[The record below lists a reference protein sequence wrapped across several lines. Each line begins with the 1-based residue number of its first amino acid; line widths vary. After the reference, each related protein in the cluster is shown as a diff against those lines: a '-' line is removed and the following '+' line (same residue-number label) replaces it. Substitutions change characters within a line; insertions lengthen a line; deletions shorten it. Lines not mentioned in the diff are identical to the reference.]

1 MASICRKSRPR
12 KSRPRKSQSQSRSRT
27 AFAVMTVVAVLAGP
41 SAALA
46 QTATPCAGLAGR
58 SIEPKLIGLANGTA
72 SVTSAAIERVAAS
85 PATPEPSVAYCKV
98 LGEIAPRDPAA
109 PPIRFEI
116 NLPESWNGKAVQYG
130 GGGFNGVLITGLA
143 PLRDA
148 RLDTP
153 VPVARGFATWG
164 TDSGHDNAKLAEI
177 QAFALNDEALENFSF
192 AAYKKV
198 RDAAV
203 EIARL
208 HYGTAPRRVY
218 FYGGS
223 EGGREGLTMAQ
234 RFPADFDG
242 IVSVVPV
249 INWVGLQAAGARNGI
264 AMMGA
269 GWLSPAKVKTLHK
282 AVMEA
287 CDGLDGLAD
296 GIVSRYAS
304 CTGAFDPQK
313 LRCADGRDNE
323 TCLTDAQVAAVETIR
338 TPYVFPFQLANG
350 ITSYPGYNYGGEDQ
364 PDGMVAWSSGPKPPV
379 FPLPAPAE
387 QSRIWFFGAGAVRY
401 FLAGDA
407 NLDPRKFRPEDYKA
421 RIERISALMDSTDP
435 DLSRFAARGGKLILK
450 ENMSDYAQS
459 PFAGVEYYKSVVAK
473 LGQGAVDSFM
483 RFYVTPGASHSG
495 TGVSSVDGAP
505 LPRGVDLLEAIDA
518 WADRGAAPDALVQVA
533 QETKPPFVVTA
544 SRPMCRYP
552 AWPRYKGEGP
562 SKEAAS
568 FECVTDDG

>member
-1 MASICRKSRPR
+1 MALPSVHLTICGFGDGASLPRHRGKMKSRSGAGMLSSCQAPIEVQAGHRQMASILRKSSPQSLSR
-12 KSRPRKSQSQSRSRT
+12 KTS
-27 AFAVMTVVAVLAGP
+27 AILTVIAAMAGS

-46 QTATPCAGLAGR
+46 QTGAPCAALAGH
-58 SIEPKLIGLANGTA
+58 SIEPMLIGLPSGAA
-72 SVTSAAIERVAAS
+72 SVTSAAVERVSAS
-85 PATPEPSVAYCKV
+85 PASAEPSVAYCKV

-116 NLPESWNGKAVQYG
+116 NLPESWNRKAVKYG
-130 GGGFNGVLITGLA
+130 GGGFNGVLITGLDA
-143 PLRDA
+143 LRDA
-148 RLDTP
+148 RLETP

-164 TDSGHDNAKLAEI
+164 TDSGHDNTKLPEI
-177 QAFALNDEALENFSF
+177 QAFALNDEALENFAF

-208 HYGTAPRRVY
+208 HYGERPRRVY

-264 AMMGA
+264 ALMGP

-287 CDGLDGLAD
+287 CDARDGLTD

-304 CTGAFDPQK
+304 CTSVFDPKK
-313 LRCADGRDNE
+313 LRCAVDQDSE
-323 TCLTDAQVAAVETIR
+323 TCLTDAQIAAVETIR
-338 TPYVFPFQLANG
+338 RPYVFPFGLANG

-364 PDGMVAWSSGPKPPV
+364 PDGMVVWSSGPKPPV
-379 FPLPAPAE
+379 YPLPPPAE
-387 QSRIWFFGAGAVRY
+387 QSRAWFFGAGAARY

-407 NLDPRKFRPEDYKA
+407 NLDPRQFRPEDFKE
-421 RIERISALMDSTDP
+421 RIARISALMDSTDP
-435 DLSRFAARGGKLILK
+435 DLSRFAARGGRLILK
-450 ENMSDYAQS
+450 ENMSDFAQS
-459 PFAGVEYYKSVVAK
+459 PFAGVAYYKSVVAK
-473 LGQGAVDSFM
+473 LGEGAVDPFM
-483 RFYVTPGASHSG
+483 RFYVTPGASHAG
-495 TGVSSVDGAP
+495 TGVMSLDGSA
-505 LPRGVDLLEAIDA
+505 LPRGVDLLDAIDA
-518 WADRGAAPDALVQVA
+518 WVD
-533 QETKPPFVVTA
+533 
-544 SRPMCRYP
+544 
-552 AWPRYKGEGP
+552 
-562 SKEAAS
+562 
-568 FECVTDDG
+568 